1 MNKLLAIVR
10 SINEN
15 WLEVQYTR
23 SMGHSG
29 RLTFEVKKWR
39 KKISVTEVI
48 VVPPHPILKNNVYEF
63 DDVNNE
69 VQ

>member
-1 MNKLLAIVR
+1 MNKLLAIVL

-39 KKISVTEVI
+39 KKISVIEVI

>member
-1 MNKLLAIVR
+1 
-10 SINEN
+10 
-15 WLEVQYTR
+15 
-23 SMGHSG
+23 MGHSG
-29 RLTFEVKKWR
+29 RLTFEIKKWR
-39 KKISVTEVI
+39 KKISVAEVI